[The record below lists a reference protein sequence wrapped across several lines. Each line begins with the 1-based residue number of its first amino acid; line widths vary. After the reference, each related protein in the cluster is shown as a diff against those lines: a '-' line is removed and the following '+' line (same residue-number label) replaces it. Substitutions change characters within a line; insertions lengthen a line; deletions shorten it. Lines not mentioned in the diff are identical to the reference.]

1 MGSRLT
7 IGALGR
13 KAEKGQTFSSANGK
27 VADEADNPLSDAF
40 PWSERERPF
49 RAASGTTEFATA
61 AHLADVDPGS
71 DAQYL
76 P

>member
-1 MGSRLT
+1 MST
-7 IGALGR
+7 
-13 KAEKGQTFSSANGK
+13 T
-27 VADEADNPLSDAF
+27 EADNPLSDAF
-40 PWSERERPF
+40 PCSERERRF
-49 RAASGTTEFATA
+49 RAASGATEFATD